1 MQKYKTIMS
10 FSKIGTKNTKVL
22 QLVASLT
29 ESLELTQCYKKLLA
43 QESNLQSTVNW
54 PWLKEIPDL
63 ELLGFSFFF

>member
-43 QESNLQSTVNW
+43 QESNLQSTVN
-54 PWLKEIPDL
+54 
-63 ELLGFSFFF
+63 